1 MANGLKKAWYNYKRR
16 TYYDCDIYHNN
27 IFIKNHVE
35 LDNGQSIIKVPK
47 IGYFEVPNRENP
59 AFRKK
64 NGRVVMLDAEN
75 ATPYE
80 IMIQKAVK
88 TPLPGEVHQVCLS
101 GEENKEEIE
110 NLANIEEE
118 KPKPKKRITKA
129 IKEKIKKKEE
139 SNFDLS
145 LVQQLDYIVF
155 KEKTLSPEVFKEN
168 IEADTVADLQHGE
181 TTFMEALAPQ
191 LPSIIF
197 GIVAIVALWIGAN
210 ALGVF

>member
-1 MANGLKKAWYNYKRR
+1 MIRKA
-16 TYYDCDIYHNN
+16 I
-27 IFIKNHVE
+27 
-35 LDNGQSIIKVPK
+35 
-47 IGYFEVPNRENP
+47 
-59 AFRKK
+59 
-64 NGRVVMLDAEN
+64 
-75 ATPYE
+75 
-80 IMIQKAVK
+80 K
-88 TPLPGEVHQVCLS
+88 TPLPGEPHQVCLS

-118 KPKPKKRITKA
+118 KPKPKKKITKA
-129 IKEKIKKKEE
+129 LKEKFKKKEE

-155 KEKTLSPEVFKEN
+155 KEKTLSPKVFKEN

>member
-1 MANGLKKAWYNYKRR
+1 MANGLKKAWYNYRR
-16 TYYDCDIYHNN
+16 KTYYDCDIYHNN

-35 LDNGQSIIKVPK
+35 LDNGQSIIKVPN

-64 NGRVVMLDAEN
+64 NGRVVVLDAEN

-80 IMIQKAVK
+80 MMIRKAVK
-88 TPLPGEVHQVCLS
+88 PQIA
-101 GEENKEEIE
+101 GEESKTEPEI
-110 NLANIEEE
+110 LANIEEE
-118 KPKPKKRITKA
+118 KPKTKKKITKA
-129 IKEKIKKKEE
+129 IKEKFERKEE
-139 SNFDLS
+139 NNTDLA

-155 KEKTLSPEVFKEN
+155 KEQTLSPKVLKEN
-168 IEADTVADLQHGE
+168 IEADTVADLQHGD

-191 LPSIIF
+191 LPAIIF

-210 ALGVF
+210 ALGVI

>member
-1 MANGLKKAWYNYKRR
+1 MANGLKKAWYNYRR
-16 TYYDCDIYHNN
+16 KTYYDSDIYHNN

-35 LDNGQSIIKVPK
+35 LDNGQSIIKVPN

-64 NGRVVMLDAEN
+64 NGRVVVLDAEN

-80 IMIQKAVK
+80 MMIRRAVK
-88 TPLPGEVHQVCLS
+88 TPLPGEPDKVCLS
-101 GEENKEEIE
+101 GEESKTESEI
-110 NLANIEEE
+110 LANIEEE
-118 KPKPKKRITKA
+118 KPKTKKKITKA
-129 IKEKIKKKEE
+129 IKEKLKRKEE
-139 SNFDLS
+139 NNTDLA

-155 KEKTLSPEVFKEN
+155 KEQTLSPKVLKEN
-168 IEADTVADLQHGE
+168 IEADTVADLQHGD

-191 LPSIIF
+191 LPAIIF